1 MANDLIT
8 AEPESETGV
17 QACAGMGGSAHP
29 TRRAAFAVAA
39 GGCALAL
46 AGCSS
51 YGDDAAA
58 IVDEQ
63 GAAEPSDEP
72 SPGET
77 GSSANGGDGD
87 STKSIAAVSKIP
99 VGGGLI
105 LKKQGVVLTQP
116 TKGEIKAFS
125 TSCTHA
131 GCAVTKIDDGVI
143 ICPCHNSKFAIE
155 DGAPTDG
162 PASSPLESIEVNV
175 KAKKVYLA

>member
-1 MANDLIT
+1 MANELIT
-8 AEPESETGV
+8 AEREGDGEL
-17 QACAGMGGSAHP
+17 P

-58 IVDEQ
+58 VVSAAPSPEATDDGGATGAPEDEEEGG
-63 GAAEPSDEP
+63 GAAE
-72 SPGET
+72 
-77 GSSANGGDGD
+77 
-87 STKSIAAVSKIP
+87 SIAAVSKVP

-105 LKKQGVVLTQP
+105 LKKQGIVLTQP
-116 TKGEIKAFS
+116 TKGKIKAFS
-125 TSCTHA
+125 TTCTHA
-131 GCAVTKIDDGVI
+131 GCAVNDVADGSIV
-143 ICPCHNSKFAIE
+143 CPCHGSKFAIA

-162 PASSPLESIEVNV
+162 PAGSPLEAVKVRV